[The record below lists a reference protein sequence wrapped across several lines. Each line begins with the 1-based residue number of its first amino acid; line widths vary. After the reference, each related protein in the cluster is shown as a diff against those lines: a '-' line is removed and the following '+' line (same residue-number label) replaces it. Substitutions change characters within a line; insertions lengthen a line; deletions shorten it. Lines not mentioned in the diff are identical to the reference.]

1 VDLISLA
8 AYAGLVVAAA
18 LCLLRVLLGPSVA
31 ERMVALDVLV
41 LVVVAGIAV
50 DAARRGEVINID
62 VLVVASLLAFVG
74 TALTA
79 RFIEGPGTDDG

>member
-1 VDLISLA
+1 VDLIALA
-8 AYAGLVVAAA
+8 AYASLVVAAA
-18 LCLLRVLLGPSVA
+18 LCLARVLVGPTIA